1 MLHEVLQLV
10 MLYLSNIKSKNA
22 FRKKIVLLPF
32 FQDSLL
38 CKAFNPLSINPTKW
52 SDTLKH
58 KAQNSKL
65 LPTNHLSVFDYFV
78 ELALKRLIPCSF
90 VLALTCPISIFKE
103 LRRSDF
109 TLHFQGY
116 IRYKTIASQNMPFE
130 APVKDFFVSKESYV
144 PFSGYSSFCIFN
156 RTMIC
161 KIYDVM
167 MSINTCDRVRF

>member
-1 MLHEVLQLV
+1 ML
-10 MLYLSNIKSKNA
+10 
-22 FRKKIVLLPF
+22 
-32 FQDSLL
+32 
-38 CKAFNPLSINPTKW
+38 T
-52 SDTLKH
+52 
-58 KAQNSKL
+58 
-65 LPTNHLSVFDYFV
+65 
-78 ELALKRLIPCSF
+78 
-90 VLALTCPISIFKE
+90 LTCPISIFKE

-109 TLHFQGY
+109 ILHFQGY

-167 MSINTCDRVRF
+167 MSINTCDRVRFWIFILSLNSLTHETWSIDKYKQGQYFSEIFWTIWRTRAKFQTLLNLVPYSNYSITNYVKFPVFHFFERVNKGESRMITINY